1 MSNPIIGLLFLL
13 AIVIYLIILYIYFYK
28 QIKELRNEKYEQ
40 ELTINLLEKANTKQ
54 KIYIEK
60 LESIIYN
67 DVKEDKSGIQR
78 NT

>member
-13 AIVIYLIILYIYFYK
+13 AIVIYLIILYVYFYK

-40 ELTINLLEKANTKQ
+40 ELTINLLEKANSKQ

-67 DVKEDKSGIQR
+67 DVKEDKSGIQG
-78 NT
+78 NN

>member
-1 MSNPIIGLLFLL
+1 MSKPFIGLLFLL
-13 AIVIYLIILYIYFYK
+13 LIIIYLIILYVYFYK
-28 QIKELRNEKYEQ
+28 EIKELRNEKYEQ